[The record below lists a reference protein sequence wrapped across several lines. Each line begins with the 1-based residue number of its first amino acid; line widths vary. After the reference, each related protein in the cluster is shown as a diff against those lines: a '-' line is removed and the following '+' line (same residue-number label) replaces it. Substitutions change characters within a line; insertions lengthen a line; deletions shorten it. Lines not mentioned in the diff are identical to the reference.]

1 MFWRGVLPGWCIQ
14 PQLEHVAFITEPV
27 VSAEEVKT
35 CSREARYRDPEPH
48 RSPAKAKR
56 QTPPP
61 VPRVLSAG
69 YTTGTQP
76 EFRSC
81 LIQTGT
87 ILACVR
93 VGGQGKEEG
102 ASGSQDAPKR
112 ARAIARPARGNRGGN
127 RGQSGAI
134 AQSLLPGTGVL
145 THLGRAI
152 AVPDSTPYNTREM
165 NRASAPSIPSWGF

>member
-1 MFWRGVLPGWCIQ
+1 MVTHLHYS
-14 PQLEHVAFITEPV
+14 LEKDRHISAAPSKSTDCKKRTVSHTGQRIIISRAQGRAATCSGEASCQAGASSHSWSTLRSSLSPV

-69 YTTGTQP
+69 HTTGTQP

-87 ILACVR
+87 ILDCVR
-93 VGGQGKEEG
+93 VGG
-102 ASGSQDAPKR
+102 
-112 ARAIARPARGNRGGN
+112 
-127 RGQSGAI
+127 
-134 AQSLLPGTGVL
+134 
-145 THLGRAI
+145 LGEA
-152 AVPDSTPYNTREM
+152 A
-165 NRASAPSIPSWGF
+165 